1 MFSCAVVCLQCYQ
14 LLCCQMTFAS
24 ASSEAG
30 RDGKSV
36 DRDGSGAHI
45 SESQNQSGKLLL
57 RHKSLCSAKISI
69 PPGTAPMS

>member
-30 RDGKSV
+30 RDGKS
-36 DRDGSGAHI
+36 I